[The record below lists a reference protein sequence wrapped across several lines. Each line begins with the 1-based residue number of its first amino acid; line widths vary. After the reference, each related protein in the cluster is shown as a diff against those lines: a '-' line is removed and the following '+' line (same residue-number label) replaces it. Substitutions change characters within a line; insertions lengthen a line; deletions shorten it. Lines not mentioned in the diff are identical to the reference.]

1 MAVPAT
7 SIFNDVPISA
17 FRENW
22 MDCISRTLSSSRAA
36 ASNSACCFSF
46 LWRNS
51 VIPCCTIKV
60 KCDNQRLGYKN
71 RRPNEKFVPYRK
83 YSISVLP
90 RKPVAQCV
98 HLCDIFSSFN
108 GKTKE
113 TPSTLF
119 DWNTSALK
127 PWKIRVRLEAC
138 CRCQVTEAYT
148 SLHALERF
156 FLPGV
161 SLPRDSVSSVSRR
174 RREVRGEER
183 AWVGG
188 LFCSFFGG
196 SDFSY

>member
-1 MAVPAT
+1 MKEYRSQLQNYITPWWSRAVMPAGTSSRINCESIILLLTSEEFSKTRAPFFPKSKIFRGKSMAVPAT

-108 GKTKE
+108 SITK
-113 TPSTLF
+113 
-119 DWNTSALK
+119 
-127 PWKIRVRLEAC
+127 
-138 CRCQVTEAYT
+138 
-148 SLHALERF
+148 
-156 FLPGV
+156 
-161 SLPRDSVSSVSRR
+161 
-174 RREVRGEER
+174 
-183 AWVGG
+183 
-188 LFCSFFGG
+188 
-196 SDFSY
+196 